1 MEQKRNCFLNGGQ
14 IRMHHACERRI
25 IIRTGL
31 DIYGCLLNQ
40 SAFGQML
47 QNGRTSSVG
56 IQFDGIPEGMYFAD
70 KIFQIRSKGRFS
82 AGNTDAVQNSAAFFQ
97 EREHFF
103 FRDHWFIC
111 RMQYKR
117 TVLAERT
124 AEIAA
129 SQKDRSG
136 YPSWIIQ

>member
-1 MEQKRNCFLNGGQ
+1 
-14 IRMHHACERRI
+14 MHHACERRI

-70 KIFQIRSKGRFS
+70 KSSRSEARVGSPPEIQTPSRFRGVFSGKRALLLPGITGSS
-82 AGNTDAVQNSAAFFQ
+82 AGCSTRELFWQNGQRKLQLPRKIVAA
-97 EREHFF
+97 
-103 FRDHWFIC
+103 
-111 RMQYKR
+111 
-117 TVLAERT
+117 TLP
-124 AEIAA
+124 
-129 SQKDRSG
+129 G
-136 YPSWIIQ
+136 